1 MRIFATLCLFACFV
15 ASSAIVTGQDSI
27 TLEKIWSDYTFANK
41 RVPGFNFMADGQS
54 YSRLEK
60 NAIVRYDLLSGK
72 QEEDIFS
79 TKMLSAS
86 DTLAGD
92 LDSYTF
98 YDDEKLIMLESDKEA
113 IYRRSSKAY
122 YYMYNRS
129 SKSLTP
135 ISEGN
140 KIMYA
145 TPSPAGDMVAYVLD
159 NNLYCLDLKTSKTKQ
174 ITSDGKINEIIN
186 GSADWVYE
194 EEFSFA
200 KAFHWNGDG
209 SKIAFMRFDER
220 EVPEFTMTNYRNEL
234 YPEYV
239 TFKYP
244 KVGENNAV
252 VSAHIY
258 DIKSTKTTK
267 IQINSAEEFYI
278 PRIKWTQRNDKLLLY
293 KMNRHQNNLEL
304 LAVDANSGKANLMMK
319 ETSKYYIDITDD
331 IRFLKNGNDFIWS
344 SEKSGYNHLYLY
356 NLNGRELKQL
366 TSGNYD
372 VINFYGIDEDNN
384 TIYYRA
390 AEKNALEKQIYSLNL
405 NTNQKKAIRDEA
417 GTHSAQ
423 FSSTY
428 DYYVDTHSTIN
439 TPPSYKVYNRKGEL
453 VRTIEDNNKLQAIQK
468 DYGTQEVE
476 FFDFKTKD
484 GVTLNGWMIA
494 PANFDKTKKHPVF
507 MYLYGGPGSQQVV
520 DTWKG
525 QNYWWF
531 QMLSQQGYLIACV
544 DNRGTGARGE
554 EFKKQTYL
562 KLGDLETQD
571 QIEAARYL
579 ADLPYTDASRI
590 GIFGWSYGGY
600 MSSLCLLKGNDVFKA
615 AIAVAPVTNWRWYD
629 SIYTE
634 RYMRTEEENPDGF
647 ANNSPI
653 NFADRLKGNYLLIH
667 GMGDDNVHWQN
678 SVEMANALIKAN
690 KQFDTYY
697 YPNRNHGIFG
707 GNTRLHLYTK
717 MTNFLLEKL

>member
-1 MRIFATLCLFACFV
+1 MRIFTILCLVSCFIITSEM
-15 ASSAIVTGQDSI
+15 AEAQDSI
-27 TLEKIWSDYTFANK
+27 TLDKIWSDYTFANK

-60 NAIVRYDLLSGK
+60 NAIVKYNLLSG
-72 QEEDIFS
+72 ERVEDIFS
-79 TKMLSAS
+79 TNMLSAT
-86 DTLAGD
+86 DTLSGD
-92 LDSYTF
+92 IDSYTF
-98 YDDEKLIMLESDKEA
+98 YQDEKLIMLESGMES

-122 YYMYNRS
+122 YYMYDRTTKTLS
-129 SKSLTP
+129 P
-135 ISEGN
+135 INKDN

-159 NNLYCLDLKTSKTKQ
+159 NNLYCLDLKTSEVKQ
-174 ITSDGKINEIIN
+174 ITSDGKTNEIIN

-200 KAFHWNGDG
+200 QAFHWNGDG
-209 SKIAFMRFDER
+209 TKIAFMRFDER
-220 EVPEFTMTNYRNEL
+220 AVPEFTMTNYRNEL

-267 IQINSAEEFYI
+267 VKINSTEEFYI
-278 PRIKWTQRNDKLLLY
+278 PRIKWTHSNDKLLVY

-304 LAVDANSGKANLMMK
+304 LAVDANSGSTQQVMK
-319 ETSKYYIDITDD
+319 ETSKYYVDITDD
-331 IRFLKNGNDFIWS
+331 IRFLSNGNDFIWS

-356 NLNGRELKQL
+356 SLNGNEKKQL
-366 TSGNYD
+366 TRGDYD
-372 VINFYGIDEDNN
+372 VISFYGIDEANN
-384 TIYYRA
+384 TIYYLA
-390 AEKNALEKQIYSLNL
+390 AEKNAVEKQIYSLNL

-423 FSSTY
+423 FSSTF

-439 TPPSYKVYNRKGEL
+439 TPPTYKVYNRKGEL
-453 VRTIEDNNKLQAIQK
+453 VRTIEDNKKLQAIQSK
-468 DYGTQEVE
+468 YGTQEVE

-484 GVTLNGWMIA
+484 GVTLNGWMIP
-494 PANFDKTKKHPVF
+494 PANFDASKKYPVF

-520 DTWKG
+520 DAWKG

-571 QIEAARYL
+571 QIEAAKYL
-579 ADLPYTDASRI
+579 AGLPYTDASRI

-600 MSSLCLLKGNDVFKA
+600 MSSLCLLKGNDVFKS

-629 SIYTE
+629 TIYTE
-634 RYMRTEEENPDGF
+634 RYMRTEEENPDGY
-647 ANNSPI
+647 ADNSPV
-653 NFADRLKGNYLLIH
+653 NFADRLKGNYLLVH

-697 YPNRNHGIFG
+697 YPNRNHGIYG